1 MVQGQVFLKKKGGGG
16 GWYFFYL
23 IFLRFIIFA
32 FIKIAKLCHAF
43 EEKVFFFC
51 HHDFMKKGHSKLFK
65 NERENIP

>member
-1 MVQGQVFLKKKGGGG
+1 MVQGQVFLKKKGVWF
-16 GWYFFYL
+16 WYFFYL
-23 IFLRFIIFA
+23 VFLRFIIFA
-32 FIKIAKLCHAF
+32 FRKIAKLCHAF